1 MKADLDEIFVSIQGE
16 GLLLGT
22 RQVFVRVCGCNLDCN
37 YCDTPASRRASANL
51 KVYSRPGE
59 KAAARLIPNPIS
71 STDAAAIIGAYDVP
85 WISLTGGEP
94 LLASR
99 YLVEVI
105 EQLPDHAYKY
115 QLETNGTLVHEL
127 EHILPF
133 IDMVSMD
140 FKLPSASG
148 MDLGD
153 IHQRFL
159 DLARQKSCYVKI
171 VVTEETTSDE
181 IEQAAAIIAQIDYSI
196 PLILQPVTPVSGS
209 KPVSIKKVLDLQTLA
224 GKQLNDVRIISQ
236 MHSCLGLP

>member
-1 MKADLDEIFVSIQGE
+1 MKADLDEIFESIQGE

-22 RQVFVRVCGCNLDCN
+22 RQVFVRMCGCNLDCS
-37 YCDTPASRRASANL
+37 YCDTPASRTASDNV

-71 STDAAAIIGAYDVP
+71 STDAAAAIGPYDVP
-85 WISLTGGEP
+85 WISFTGGEP

-105 EQLPDHAYKY
+105 EQLPAHAYKY
-115 QLETNGTLVHEL
+115 LLETNGTLANDL
-127 EHILPF
+127 KLILPY

-148 MDLGD
+148 MDLWD
-153 IHQRFL
+153 VHQSFL

-171 VVTEETTSDE
+171 VVTQETTSDE
-181 IEQAAAIIAQIDYSI
+181 IEHAAAIIAQIDRCI

-209 KPVSIKKVLDLQTLA
+209 KPVSIKKVLDLQSLA

-236 MHSCLGLP
+236 MHGCLELP